1 MAISRTVTGQALN
14 EAEEI
19 FNISLRPKSLDECVG
34 QCNVREKIKIAIEAA
49 KGRSEPLE
57 HILFYGPPGLGKTT
71 LAHVVAN
78 EMRTRI
84 RCSSGPA
91 LTKAGDVMGL
101 LSNINTGD
109 VLFIDEVHRL
119 STPVEEFIY
128 PAMEEFR
135 VDFTVDSGLHAKTI
149 NFPLKRFTLIGATTR
164 AGLLSAP
171 LRSRFGMLYHLDFYN
186 SEELTAILA
195 RSAQLLQLQ
204 HENETLELIASRSR
218 GTPRVAN
225 RLLKRVRD
233 YAQVKGSGVLSTG
246 IVESAL
252 KMEQI
257 DSLGLDELDRAFLR
271 ALVNVY
277 EGGPAGIEAV
287 AATLGEERDTLE
299 DVVEPYLLQIGF
311 VRRTRRG
318 REVTKQACEHLGLK
332 YHKKRD
338 PAKREP
344 KTNSE
349 QPELF
354 CADETSAKG
363 G

>member
-1 MAISRTVTGQALN
+1 MAIDRVINGQARG
-14 EAEEI
+14 EQEEE
-19 FNISLRPKSLDECVG
+19 FNVSLRPKKLEECIG
-34 QCNVREKIKIAIEAA
+34 QSNIKEKLSIAISAA
-49 KGRSEPLE
+49 KKRGEPLE

-78 EMRTRI
+78 EMGARL

-91 LTKAGDVMGL
+91 LTKQGDVMGL
-101 LSNINTGD
+101 LSNVTTGD

-128 PAMEEFR
+128 PAMEDFR

-171 LRSRFGMLYHLDFYN
+171 LRSRFGMLYHLDFY
-186 SEELTAILA
+186 SADELTTILH
-195 RSAQLLQLQ
+195 RSANLLKLDC
-204 HENETLELIASRSR
+204 EKGTLELIAGRSR

-233 YAQVKGSGVLSTG
+233 YAQVKGAGILSKK
-246 IVESAL
+246 IVENAL
-252 KMEQI
+252 TMEQI
-257 DSLGLDELDRAFLR
+257 DVLGLDELDRLFLK
-271 ALVNVY
+271 ALADVY
-277 EGGPAGIEAV
+277 EGGPAGIDAI

-311 VRRTRRG
+311 LRRTKRG
-318 REVTKQACEHLGLK
+318 REITKKACDHLGLK
-332 YHKKRD
+332 LHKKTQD
-338 PAKREP
+338 
-344 KTNSE
+344 TD
-349 QPELF
+349 QQELF
-354 CADETSAKG
+354 EQEEP
-363 G
+363 

>member
-1 MAISRTVTGQALN
+1 MAIDRIITAQSLN
-14 EAEEI
+14 QQEEN
-19 FNISLRPKSLDECVG
+19 FNVSLRPKSLDECVG
-34 QCNVREKIKIAIEAA
+34 QAGIREKLSIAITAA
-49 KGRSEPLE
+49 KKRNEPLE

-71 LAHVVAN
+71 LANVVAN
-78 EMRTRI
+78 EMGARI

-91 LTKAGDVMGL
+91 LVKQGDVMGL

-109 VLFIDEVHRL
+109 VLFIDEIHRL

-135 VDFTVDSGLHAKTI
+135 VDFTVDSGMHAKTI
-149 NFPLKRFTLIGATTR
+149 NFPLKRFTLVGATTR

-171 LRSRFGMLYHLDFYN
+171 LRSRFGMLYHLEFYN
-186 SEELTAILA
+186 RQELTLILK
-195 RSAQLLQLQ
+195 RSAGLLQL
-204 HENETLELIASRSR
+204 HCDDGTLELIAARSR

-233 YAQVKGSGVLSTG
+233 YAQVKGSGLLSAK

-257 DSLGLDELDRAFLR
+257 DPLGLDELDRAVLR

-277 EGGPAGIEAV
+277 DGGPAGIEAI

-311 VRRTRRG
+311 LRRTKRG
-318 REVTKQACEHLGLK
+318 REITKTACEHLGLK
-332 YHKKRD
+332 YHKKKD
-338 PAKREP
+338 TSLE
-344 KTNSE
+344 
-349 QPELF
+349 PELF
-354 CADETSAKG
+354 EESQQ
-363 G
+363 

>member
-1 MAISRTVTGQALN
+1 MAIGRIISRRSLN
-14 EAEEI
+14 EQEEI
-19 FNISLRPKSLDECVG
+19 FNVSLRPKRLDECVG
-34 QCNVREKIKIAIEAA
+34 QCNVREKLAIAITAA
-49 KGRSEPLE
+49 KQRGEPLE

-71 LAHVVAN
+71 LANVVAN
-78 EMRTRI
+78 EMEARI

-91 LTKAGDVMGL
+91 MVKQGDVMGL

-128 PAMEEFR
+128 PAMEEFK

-149 NFPLKRFTLIGATTR
+149 NFPLKRFTLVGATTR

-171 LRSRFGMLYHLDFYN
+171 LRSRFGMLYHLNFYS
-186 SEELTAILA
+186 SEELTAILV
-195 RSAQLLQLQ
+195 RSAELLGLQ
-204 HENETLELIASRSR
+204 CEDGTLELIASRSR

-225 RLLKRVRD
+225 RLLRRVRD
-233 YAQVKGSGVLSTG
+233 YAQVKGTGVLSTD
-246 IVESAL
+246 IVENAL

-257 DSLGLDELDRAFLR
+257 DSLGLDELDRAVLR

-277 EGGPAGIEAV
+277 DGGPAGIDAI

-311 VRRTRRG
+311 LRRTKRG
-318 REVTKQACEHLGLK
+318 REVTQAACRHLGLK
-332 YHKKRD
+332 FHKKQRD
-338 PAKREP
+338 
-344 KTNSE
+344 SE
-349 QPELF
+349 QSELF
-354 CADETSAKG
+354 EQAEQ
-363 G
+363 

>member
-1 MAISRTVTGQALN
+1 MTIGRVIEGQSLN
-14 EAEEI
+14 QQEEN
-19 FNISLRPKSLDECVG
+19 FNVSLRPKYLDECIG
-34 QCNVREKIKIAIEAA
+34 QSNVKEKLAIAIAAA
-49 KGRSEPLE
+49 KKRSEPLE

-78 EMRTRI
+78 EMGANI

-91 LTKAGDVMGL
+91 MVKAGDVMGL
-101 LSNINTGD
+101 LTNINTSD
-109 VLFIDEVHRL
+109 ILFIDEVHRL

-128 PAMEEFR
+128 PAMEEFK

-186 SEELTAILA
+186 SQELTEILT
-195 RSAQLLQLQ
+195 RSAKLLQLKC
-204 HENETLELIASRSR
+204 EDGTLELIASRSR

-233 YAQVKGSGVLSTG
+233 YAQVKGSGLLSTN
-246 IVESAL
+246 IVENAL

-257 DSLGLDELDRAFLR
+257 DPLGLDELDRAFLR
-271 ALVNVY
+271 ALITVY
-277 EGGPAGIEAV
+277 DGGPAGIEAI

-311 VRRTRRG
+311 VRRTKRG
-318 REVTKQACEHLGLK
+318 REVTKKACDHLGLK
-332 YHKKRD
+332 PHRKKQD
-338 PAKREP
+338 APE
-344 KTNSE
+344 
-349 QPELF
+349 PELF
-354 CADETSAKG
+354 EKSEQ
-363 G
+363 

>member
-1 MAISRTVTGQALN
+1 MGA
-14 EAEEI
+14 
-19 FNISLRPKSLDECVG
+19 
-34 QCNVREKIKIAIEAA
+34 
-49 KGRSEPLE
+49 
-57 HILFYGPPGLGKTT
+57 
-71 LAHVVAN
+71 
-78 EMRTRI
+78 RI

-91 LTKAGDVMGL
+91 LAKAGDVMGL
-101 LSNINTGD
+101 LSNTNTGD

-128 PAMEEFR
+128 PAMEDFK
-135 VDFTVDSGLHAKTI
+135 VDYTVDSGLHAKTI

-171 LRSRFGMLYHLDFYN
+171 LRSRFGMLYHLDFYG
-186 SEELTAILA
+186 SAELTEILA
-195 RSAQLLQLQ
+195 RSARLLELQ
-204 HENETLELIASRSR
+204 CEDGTLELIANRSR

-233 YAQVKGSGVLSTG
+233 YAQVKGSGILSVD
-246 IVESAL
+246 IVENSL

-257 DSLGLDELDRAFLR
+257 DSLGLDELDKAFLR

-277 EGGPAGIEAV
+277 DGGPAGIDAI

-311 VRRTRRG
+311 VRRTKRG
-318 REVTKQACEHLGLK
+318 REVTKQACEHLSLK
-332 YHKKRD
+332 PHRKKSS
-338 PAKREP
+338 PA
-344 KTNSE
+344 

-354 CADETSAKG
+354 EKTT
-363 G
+363 

>member
-1 MAISRTVTGQALN
+1 MAINRVIDSQSLTEQ
-14 EAEEI
+14 EES
-19 FNISLRPKSLDECVG
+19 FNVSLRPRLLGECVG
-34 QCNVREKIKIAIEAA
+34 QSKVIEKLSIAMAAA
-49 KGRSEPLE
+49 KKRKEPLE

-78 EMRTRI
+78 EMGARI
-84 RCSSGPA
+84 RNSSGPA
-91 LTKAGDVMGL
+91 LTKQGDVMGL

-109 VLFIDEVHRL
+109 VLFIDEIHRL
-119 STPVEEFIY
+119 STPVEEFLY

-171 LRSRFGMLYHLDFYN
+171 LRGRFGMLYHVDFY
-186 SEELTAILA
+186 SSDELVAILK
-195 RSAQLLQLQ
+195 RSARLLELKCDDG
-204 HENETLELIASRSR
+204 TLELVAGRSR

-233 YAQVKGSGVLSTG
+233 YAQVKGEGLLSTK
-246 IVESAL
+246 IVERAL

-257 DSLGLDELDRAFLR
+257 DTLGLDELDRAFMR
-271 ALVNVY
+271 ALADVY
-277 EGGPAGIEAV
+277 DGGPAGIEAI

-311 VRRTRRG
+311 VRRTKRG
-318 REVTKQACEHLGLK
+318 REITKQACEHLGLK
-332 YHKKRD
+332 FHKRKD
-338 PAKREP
+338 STDQPKLFDAAEP
-344 KTNSE
+344 
-349 QPELF
+349 
-354 CADETSAKG
+354 
-363 G
+363 

>member
-1 MAISRTVTGQALN
+1 MVIDRIISGQPRN
-14 EAEEI
+14 EQEED
-19 FNISLRPKSLDECVG
+19 FNTSLRPKFLSECVG
-34 QCNVREKIKIAIEAA
+34 QCNLREKLSIAITAA
-49 KGRSEPLE
+49 KQRVEPLE

-71 LAHVVAN
+71 LANAVAN
-78 EMRTRI
+78 EMEGRI

-91 LTKAGDVMGL
+91 MVKQGDVMGL

-109 VLFIDEVHRL
+109 ILFIDEIHRL

-128 PAMEEFR
+128 PAMEDFK

-171 LRSRFGMLYHLDFYN
+171 LRSRFGMLYHLDFYS
-186 SEELTAILA
+186 SEELTAILS
-195 RSAQLLQLQ
+195 RSATLLKLRC
-204 HENETLELIASRSR
+204 EDGALELIATRSR

-233 YAQVKGSGVLSTG
+233 YAQVKGSGMLNTK

-252 KMEQI
+252 EMEQI
-257 DSLGLDELDRAFLR
+257 DPLGLDELDRAFLR

-277 EGGPAGIEAV
+277 DGGPAGVDAI

-299 DVVEPYLLQIGF
+299 DVVEPYLLQTGF
-311 VRRTRRG
+311 LRRTKRG
-318 REVTKQACEHLGLK
+318 REITKQACKCLGLK
-332 YHKKRD
+332 YHKK
-338 PAKREP
+338 EGP
-344 KTNSE
+344 KEE
-349 QPELF
+349 QAELF
-354 CADETSAKG
+354 EQDSD
-363 G
+363 